1 MFDDCPK
8 LEYLDLGVFNTEN
21 VRNMSGMFSTCASL
35 TSLTISSFNTKNVKD
50 MSFMFQY
57 FNNSNNNPKDNN
69 EIKNGNNINC
79 SENNNESNQNKD
91 NVYYED
97 NSNNNNNNNNI
108 QCDTY
113 TNNLHNNQ
121 QNTPKKE
128 KYHDVNFN
136 RIKEAFNTND
146 DIKENE
152 NDLIYL
158 FNERY
163 NNIYTL
169 SEIKIN
175 LSGKSLGD
183 DGINIKKLNNLNF
196 FF

>member
-1 MFDDCPK
+1 
-8 LEYLDLGVFNTEN
+8 
-21 VRNMSGMFSTCASL
+21 MFSTCASL

-57 FNNSNNNPKDNN
+57 FNNSNNNSKDNN
-69 EIKNGNNINC
+69 EIKNSNNINC
-79 SENNNESNQNKD
+79 CENNNESNQNKD
-91 NVYYED
+91 NFYYED
-97 NSNNNNNNNNI
+97 NSNKNNNNNNNNI

-146 DIKENE
+146 NIKENE

-169 SEIKIN
+169 SKIKIN

-183 DGINIKKLNNLNF
+183 DGINIKN
-196 FF
+196 